1 MDLLKE
7 RKLKKRI
14 GRKTKMIYYI
24 SDTHF
29 RDQAI
34 FDKCKRPFK
43 SLDEMESTVISN
55 GIIKLMMKML
65 FMCLAM

>member
-7 RKLKKRI
+7 RKLKKKI

-43 SLDEMESTVISN
+43 SLDEMESTVIN
-55 GIIKLMMKML
+55 KWNNKV
-65 FMCLAM
+65 

>member
-29 RDQAI
+29 RDRAI
-34 FDKCKRPFK
+34 FDKCKRPFD
-43 SLDEMESTVISN
+43 SLDDMEST
-55 GIIKLMMKML
+55 IINKWNKM
-65 FMCLAM
+65 